1 VSPQHPNRI
10 RKELRMSLTYAIGD
24 VHGRRDLLEALL
36 AAIDDESGDS
46 NDRIVFLGDIID
58 RGPESRQCLDL
69 VVQTLETRPGSRLI
83 LGNHEEFM
91 LAFLDAATPDD
102 RQAAARRWLPNG
114 GAETLRSYGFAQ
126 TGPLDDIAGSLA
138 AGFPAHIAALRNAG
152 WMVETGGY
160 VLVHGGIDPDL
171 PLAAQDPVTTRWIRD
186 RFLKFHGRLEKT
198 VVHGHTMTES
208 SLPELHG
215 NRIALDTGAV
225 RSGHLTCAVLD
236 GDAAPRF
243 LATDDHGRRVE
254 VSEIRPLDFRTRDNR

>member
-1 VSPQHPNRI
+1 MP
-10 RKELRMSLTYAIGD
+10 LTYAIGD

-36 AAIDDESGDS
+36 AAIGVDGDGR
-46 NDRIVFLGDIID
+46 DARIVFLGDIID

-69 VVQTLETRPGSRLI
+69 VIQTLEAYPGSRLI

-91 LAFLDAATPDD
+91 LTFLDAPTPDD

-114 GAETLRSYGFAQ
+114 GTETLNSYGFAQ
-126 TGPLDDIAGSLA
+126 TDALDEIASELG
-138 AGFPAHIAALRNAG
+138 AGFPTHIAALRDSG
-152 WMVETGGY
+152 WMVETDTH
-160 VLVHGGIDPDL
+160 VFVHGGIDPDL

-186 RFLKFHGRLEKT
+186 RFLRFEGRLEKT
-198 VVHGHTMTES
+198 VLHGHTMTES

-243 LATDDHGRRVE
+243 LATDDHGPSIKVG
-254 VSEIRPLDFRTRDNR
+254 EIRPLDCR